1 MLRQSL
7 TLMFA
12 LAGFG
17 LLSGCGGTS
26 MSGDSGTNKDKKKKD
41 DAVAIDAAD
50 PYVVTGAYLTCA
62 LADGAKDVGCSL
74 LDSTGERIKPI
85 QVDSLEYSAT
95 VAGGAPIQ
103 PTQLETNKWGAV
115 WTGLSQL
122 SKTKFSSIVK
132 LAGKDHDFS
141 CTGVPCTSRPSGSF
155 SLTGM
160 KGMIQ
165 SYNSGLYVRD
175 HLSDQPDVFCD
186 NNGDPIS
193 EKALEGRMVSYQ
205 PKNSNM
211 FRGDFWEAKGSGVG
225 SFFKV
230 WSLSSA
236 PKKIDQFNDPFCL
249 ITKGSQLYFEG
260 SKCIVA
266 GVRRSANAQ
275 PTVLIYEK
283 TQPPQT
289 TQLQMIPACK

>member
-1 MLRQSL
+1 
-7 TLMFA
+7 
-12 LAGFG
+12 
-17 LLSGCGGTS
+17 
-26 MSGDSGTNKDKKKKD
+26 MSGDSGTSKDKKKKD

-74 LDSTGERIKPI
+74 LDSTGERIKPT
-85 QVDSLEYSAT
+85 QVDSLDYSAS
-95 VAGGAPIQ
+95 VAGGAPIDE
-103 PTQLETNKWGAV
+103 TQRETNKWGAV
-115 WTGLSQL
+115 WSGLSQL
-122 SKTKFSSIVK
+122 SKTKFNAAVT
-132 LAGKDHDFS
+132 LDGKDHDFS
-141 CTGVPCTSRPSGSF
+141 CTGMPCTSRPSGSL
-155 SLTGM
+155 SLTGL

-165 SYNSGLYVRD
+165 SYNSALYVRD
-175 HLSDQPDVFCD
+175 HLSDDPDVFCSSK
-186 NNGDPIS
+186 GDPIS
-193 EKALEGRMVSYQ
+193 DKVEPISEKTLEVMAISYT

-211 FRGDFWEAKGSGVG
+211 FTGDFWQATGSSFAGVV
-225 SFFKV
+225 KV
-230 WSLSSA
+230 WSLSDK
-236 PKKIDQFNDPFCL
+236 PKIISQFDNPFCL

-275 PTVLIYEK
+275 PTVLIYKK